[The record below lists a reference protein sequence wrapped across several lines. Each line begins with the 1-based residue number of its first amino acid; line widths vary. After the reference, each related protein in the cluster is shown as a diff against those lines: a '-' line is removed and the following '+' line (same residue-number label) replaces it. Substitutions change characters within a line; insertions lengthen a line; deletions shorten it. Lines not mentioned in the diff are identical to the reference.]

1 MRGLTNNWDIQ
12 TGESLHARGGRWV
25 RRAEPKLTAQ
35 ASELASGV
43 SNEGEF
49 TDLVSFQRPRE
60 STRALPGGPAAMKI
74 IFRFSAP
81 LVALAVLLALTA
93 TPGFGKG
100 PRGLAT
106 ITGTVRDNKGMPLAG
121 AVIQLI
127 REGANQIV
135 KQTYTGKDGSFS
147 ARIPAGRYS
156 LKAIAI
162 GFSEVLFASVQ
173 VSPSAEI
180 AYRFNLEPVGFGR
193 TLVEQRADRDNVK
206 WRLRAAQG
214 HRSIFQAN
222 EGDDPNIA
230 AVESADQKANEP
242 SEASDELRT
251 DERGRLRTQGV
262 VETYFA
268 SAANP
273 FAAPY
278 EGVNFAVALPASERI
293 DFIFAGQTGTSGA
306 PQRFE
311 TTAQVRATDR
321 HRINLSGGAVSFS
334 TYAPGARAE
343 SRQKLGQMSVR
354 AVDEWIVRDGVVVVV
369 GLDYSRFLGAGGA
382 AAISPRLGIQFDAN
396 ARTRLKAAYAP
407 GDDGAGIQSSIG
419 FENGDVIFR
428 QPAAQ
433 PVAFVGGRAVMGR
446 SRRLEFGIER
456 VLDNQSNVEATA
468 FVDMSSGRG
477 VGLMAAPLSALAGNS
492 ATALLSVAN
501 QEGSARGVR
510 VVYSRRLNHV
520 WSAAAGY
527 SFGRGQKLS
536 TNAIVDP
543 SNIFNNG
550 FFQTAALQLAG
561 DWSTGTHVQT
571 VFRFSPDATVFAI
584 DPFAGRLAVY
594 DPSLSVQVTQDLPT
608 FGLPVRAQAVLDAR
622 DLLDFQPRITSSSTM
637 LRIGPNGRTVR
648 GGISVRF

>member
-1 MRGLTNNWDIQ
+1 
-12 TGESLHARGGRWV
+12 
-25 RRAEPKLTAQ
+25 
-35 ASELASGV
+35 
-43 SNEGEF
+43 
-49 TDLVSFQRPRE
+49 
-60 STRALPGGPAAMKI
+60 MKNI
-74 IFRFSAP
+74 CRFSAP
-81 LVALAVLLALTA
+81 LIALAMLLGLTA

-100 PRGLAT
+100 TRGLAT
-106 ITGTVRDNKGMPLAG
+106 ITGTVRDNKGTPLAG

-135 KQTYTGKDGSFS
+135 KQTYSGKDGSFS

-162 GFSEVLFASVQ
+162 GFSEVLFSSVQ

-180 AYRFNLEPVGFGR
+180 AYRFNLEPVGSGR

-222 EGDDPNIA
+222 EGEDPNIA
-230 AVESADQKANEP
+230 AAESADQTANE
-242 SEASDELRT
+242 SAETKDEPRT

-268 SAANP
+268 SAPNP
-273 FAAPY
+273 FAASY
-278 EGVNFAVALPASERI
+278 EGVNFAVAMPASERI
-293 DFIFAGQTGTSGA
+293 DLIFAGQTGTAGA

-311 TTAQVRATDR
+311 TTARVRATDR
-321 HRINLSGGAVSFS
+321 HRIDLSGGAVRFS
-334 TYAPGARAE
+334 TFGPGGRTE
-343 SRQKLGQMSVR
+343 SRSLGQMSVR
-354 AVDEWIVRDGVVVVV
+354 AVDEWIVRDGVVVVM

-382 AAISPRLGIQFDAN
+382 DTLSPRLGIQFDAN
-396 ARTRLKAAYAP
+396 ARTRLKAAYTP
-407 GDDGAGIQSSIG
+407 GDEGAGIQSSTG
-419 FENGDVIFR
+419 FEDGDVIFK
-428 QPAAQ
+428 QPSSR

-446 SRRLEFGIER
+446 SRRLEFGVER
-456 VLDNQSNVEATA
+456 VLDNHSNLEASA
-468 FVDMSSGRG
+468 FVDLTSGRG
-477 VGLMAAPLSALAGNS
+477 VGLMAAPLSAFSGNS
-492 ATALLSVAN
+492 SNALLSIAN

-527 SFGRGQKLS
+527 SLGRGQKLS
-536 TNAIVDP
+536 PGGLIDP
-543 SNIFNNG
+543 GSVFSNG
-550 FFQTAALQLAG
+550 FFQTAALQVAG

-608 FGLPVRAQAVLDAR
+608 FGLPMRAQAVLDAR
-622 DLLDFQPRITSSSTM
+622 DLLDLQPRTSNSTTI
-637 LRIGPNGRTVR
+637 LRMGPNGRTLR